1 MSTYKQKL
9 LGGALQHAFTS
20 RIYLKGIKPTLMSCV
35 IIKKKIKNK
44 QPNKPFAMI

>member
-9 LGGALQHAFTS
+9 LGGALKQALTS

-35 IIKKKIKNK
+35 IIKKNLNK